1 MSVLVFLFLVLIPQ
15 KVDVHDAATAINAYI
30 NEQEQ
35 SAERLAKNLPVSFE
49 SNQSLIAFGQK
60 NNSEA
65 ELFLY
70 KDDSLLFYTDNRS
83 LLDLPPSLY
92 NQTSQII
99 FLQNGWYLFQKHTKD
114 SLVLVSL
121 SLIKNQYKLDNKFL
135 SNQANGFLDIPDGIV
150 FSYKVTEGAIPLL
163 DNKGNEIGSIYAN
176 ATVLDA
182 KMSVTRQL
190 ASFGLVLL
198 LLLLLWQLASEIGKK
213 INFSAAILA
222 LGILL
227 LTLRVVLIVSELPA
241 FSTQSD
247 LFNPSIFASSFFARS
262 LGQLGISLL
271 FLGLWVVFIVFGL
284 SIQKYQV
291 NGAISILLSGA
302 MGFQLFLVLWVY
314 KALILDSQISLEL
327 YDVLSLSYYSVIAI
341 FFILVCFALLY
352 LILSV
357 FVEVLTKPLSW
368 AYLFIASIIFGLFS
382 FFLFDKNETEILLIG
397 VFWISVYLFIG
408 HYVLQKGKSL
418 FRWRFFVMHIVMASL
433 LSMFLLE
440 NLYENK
446 ERQQRLYF
454 GNKLFSAQDF
464 LLEYSFSQL
473 ARELKIDQFVKAYIA
488 TEGIPYKELKD
499 RLAVL
504 YFRDHFQNYDFD
516 LYLIGKG
523 EYKNKSL
530 DTLTANEVAKRIGQN
545 SLVKRDTL
553 IFLED
558 SVFVNGYLGLVSFSN
573 DSAQESSTLAIL
585 FTPKLYNDHTVY
597 PELLIGKQFSG
608 LLTTSEYNY
617 AVYIN
622 NRLSYQYGNFPYHF
636 YWDKTFTTTDAPA
649 SFIETD
655 EWEHLIIQGK
665 GVKHVVVSI
674 AQEGFFEPLATFAY
688 FFIIYTFMSVLCW
701 LIYRV
706 LRQWKSTDNNIEFIR
721 ISFRSKVQIA
731 LLSLV
736 ALSFVVIGVV
746 TISFIKQQYDGYYT
760 NRFARKVK
768 SILTGLE
775 YTFQEAG
782 ASEKLSSDRVLLEA
796 SKLSDVNNID
806 INLYDPN
813 GWLVQS
819 TRPEIF
825 QQGLISKKIAPLAMD
840 IFSSQDAN
848 QIVLQE
854 HIGSLDYSS
863 FYIPLRNRDRKTIGF
878 LHIPYFE
885 KSNDINKE
893 VSSFLVTLLNVYA
906 FLLLCAGIVSF
917 FISNSITRPL
927 RFISEKIK
935 RINLEQTNEPI
946 EWKSND
952 EIGRL
957 ISEYN
962 KMIKAL
968 EESAKGLAKSE
979 RESAWRQMARQI
991 AHEIKNP
998 LTPMKLSIQ
1007 YLQRAIDE
1015 NNPNV
1020 GELAKKVNRTLIEQ
1034 IDNLSSIATAFSSFA
1049 QMPRPNNEYVN
1060 LNQILSDVVSLFGKE
1075 SSHRITF
1082 QSYCEDAIVLADRNQ
1097 LISVFNNLTKNA
1109 IQSLDEIENGQI
1121 EVIVLDEYGE
1131 VKVVIIDN
1139 GKGIAADDFEKVFVP
1154 NFTTK
1159 SSGTGLGLAISKQI
1173 IDMSRGK
1180 IWFESEVG
1188 VGTKFYVTL
1197 PHQTEPK

>member
-1 MSVLVFLFLVLIPQ
+1 MFLFLVLVPQ
-15 KVDVHDAATAINAYI
+15 KVDVRDVATAVNKYI
-30 NEQEQ
+30 NEQEKAIAIL
-35 SAERLAKNLPVSFE
+35 STHLPKSIE
-49 SNQSLIAFGQK
+49 SNQSLMVFGQK
-60 NNSEA
+60 YSITA
-65 ELFLY
+65 DLSLY
-70 KDDSLLFYTDNRS
+70 QNDSLLFYTGNRS

-92 NQTSQII
+92 IQSSQIV
-99 FLQNGWYLFQKHTKD
+99 FLQNGWYLFQKHTID
-114 SLVLVSL
+114 SVTLVSL
-121 SLIKNQYKLDNKFL
+121 SLIKNQYRLDNKFL
-135 SNQANGFLDIPDGIV
+135 SNQVAGDLDVPENIV
-150 FSYKVTEGAIPLL
+150 FSDKVSDGAIPLL
-163 DNKGNEIGSIYAN
+163 DAKGNEIGSVYAN
-176 ATVLDA
+176 ANFLDA
-182 KMSVTRQL
+182 KISLPRQL
-190 ASFGLVLL
+190 ASFGLVLVL
-198 LLLLLWQLASEIGKK
+198 LFLLWQLASQIADK
-213 INFSAAILA
+213 ISFSAAVLA
-222 LGILL
+222 LGIVLV
-227 LTLRVVLIVSELPA
+227 TLRVVLIVSEVPL

-247 LFNPSIFASSFFARS
+247 LFNPSVFASSFFARS

-271 FLGLWVVFIVFGL
+271 FLGLWTAFFVYGL
-284 SIQKYQV
+284 SIQKHRMNAAV
-291 NGAISILLSGA
+291 SVMMSGA
-302 MGFQLFLVLWVY
+302 MGFQLFLLLWMY

-327 YDVLSLSYYSVIAI
+327 YDVLSLSFFSVIA
-341 FFILVCFALLY
+341 FFYILVCFAMLY
-352 LILSV
+352 FVVRGFVHVLSSSN
-357 FVEVLTKPLSW
+357 SW
-368 AYLFIASIIFGLFS
+368 VYIGLAIAIFSLFS
-382 FFLFDKNETEILLIG
+382 FFMFDEMEAEIFIIGLVWIG
-397 VFWISVYLFIG
+397 VYWFVGFFVQS
-408 HYVLQKGKSL
+408 KGDSL
-418 FRWRFFVMHIVMASL
+418 FQWNFFVIHIVLASL

-454 GNKLFSAQDF
+454 GNKLLSAQDY
-464 LLEYSFSQL
+464 LLEYSFLQL
-473 ARELKIDQFVKAYIA
+473 ARELKTDRFVQSYVTK
-488 TEGIPYKELKD
+488 EGIPYKELKD
-499 RLAVL
+499 RLSVL

-523 EYKNKSL
+523 EHGNKTL
-530 DTLTANEVAKRIGQN
+530 DTLNVIEVEKRAMQS
-545 SLVKRDTL
+545 SLAYKDTL
-553 IFLED
+553 VFLED
-558 SVFVNGYLGLVSFSN
+558 SLFVNGYLGLVSFIQ
-573 DSAQESSTLAIL
+573 DSSADATTLAVL

-597 PELLIGKQFSG
+597 PELLMGKQFSG

-636 YWDKTFTTTDAPA
+636 YWDKKLVATDVTS

-655 EWEHLIIQGK
+655 EWEHLVLQDVG
-665 GVKHVVVSI
+665 GVKRIMVSI

-688 FFIIYTFMSVLCW
+688 FFIIYTFVSIFCW
-701 LIYRV
+701 LV
-706 LRQWKSTDNNIEFIR
+706 LQFVKRWNNNEKNTDFIR

-736 ALSFVVIGVV
+736 ALSFVVIGIV

-760 NRFARKVK
+760 NRFTRKVK

-775 YTFQEAG
+775 YTFQDPIVA
-782 ASEKLSSDRVLLEA
+782 EKLSSDKVLLEA

-840 IFSSQDAN
+840 AFMSQDAN

-854 HIGSLDYSS
+854 HIGTLDYSS
-863 FYIPLRNRDRKTIGF
+863 FYIPLRNRERKTIGY

-885 KSNDINKE
+885 KSNDVNKE

-935 RINLEQTNEPI
+935 RINLEKTNEPI

-968 EESAKGLAKSE
+968 EGSAKELAKSE

-1049 QMPRPNNEYVN
+1049 QMPRPNNEYIN
-1060 LNQILSDVVSLFGKE
+1060 LNQILSDVVSLFEKE
-1075 SSHRITF
+1075 SNHQIAF
-1082 QSYCEDAIVLADRNQ
+1082 QSYCEDALVLADRNQ
-1097 LISVFNNLTKNA
+1097 LISVFNNLIKNA
-1109 IQSLDEIENGQI
+1109 IQSLDETEDGQI
-1121 EVIVLDEYGE
+1121 EVIVLEEYGE

-1139 GKGIAADDFEKVFVP
+1139 GKGIPEDELEKVFVP

-1188 VGTKFYVTL
+1188 IGTKFYVTL
-1197 PHQTEPK
+1197 PHQSEPK